1 MLTTRPA
8 SLLCRFIAERASGR
22 FSRASANSRDTMLPN
37 STSSLQPPHFQPS
50 PGGPF
55 LRVSQPQMVTEP
67 SEQARV
73 TANAT
78 PRWGNCMDKCWFSS
92 GYGSGQRKHA
102 LLHMLYLRM
111 SINCSFICPDIIV
124 TLKVLKLLKAHERV
138 VKFVG
143 KDSSLR
149 SHCGHGMPW
158 VREDYAYPSRWGKYK
173 ADKSI
178 IRKT

>member
-1 MLTTRPA
+1 MSIHSWASVWPILTSISELSGYHTAKLHILTAAAPLPA
-8 SLLCRFIAERASGR
+8 LTWRSFPPCVAAADGDGALGASPRHSERY
-22 FSRASANSRDTMLPN
+22 
-37 STSSLQPPHFQPS
+37 
-50 PGGPF
+50 
-55 LRVSQPQMVTEP
+55 
-67 SEQARV
+67 
-73 TANAT
+73 

-124 TLKVLKLLKAHERV
+124 TLKVLKLLNNHERV
-138 VKFVG
+138 VKLVG

-158 VREDYAYPSRWGKYK
+158 VREDQAYPSRWGKYK